1 MGKTNIIVVG
11 AGKGGNAVINLL
23 HNDEAINILYVADVD
38 NDAPGMKLARELGIP
53 TSTDYRNILNKDGL
67 DLIINTTGS
76 DEVQKDIQ
84 GLKHPATE
92 VIGGHSTKIMVE
104 IFEKHKAGIEKISR
118 SRDAFL
124 NMLQDIADSYKDL
137 EELFISLMMAMVNA
151 LDAKS
156 PWTKGHSTRVA
167 MYAKE
172 AAREMGLG
180 EEELKN
186 LELAGLLHDIGKIG
200 TYDYLLDKPGKL
212 TDEEFEIIKKHPA
225 QGEKILGGIKQLKD
239 IIPII
244 KYHHERMD
252 GRGYPDGLKGDDIPL
267 SARILHVADTFDA
280 IMADRPYRQSPGI
293 EYAIAELKKWSG
305 SQFDKEVVEAF
316 LKALTHAGKT
326 IDK

>member
-1 MGKTNIIVVG
+1 M
-11 AGKGGNAVINLL
+11 
-23 HNDEAINILYVADVD
+23 YVADI
-38 NDAPGMKLARELGIP
+38 NRDAPGLKLAKELGIP
-53 TSTDYRNILNKDGL
+53 TSTDYRNILNIKRL

-76 DEVQKDIQ
+76 EEVQEDIQ
-84 GLKHPATE
+84 RLKQQDVE
-92 VIGGHSTKIMVE
+92 IIGGRSARVMLET
-104 IFEKHKAGIEKISR
+104 IEKYKAEMEKFNR
-118 SRDAFL
+118 SRVAFL
-124 NMLQDIADSYKDL
+124 NMLQDITESYKDL
-137 EELFISLMMAMVNA
+137 EELFINLVRAMVNA

-172 AAREMGLG
+172 AAREIGIG

-212 TDEEFEIIKKHPA
+212 ADEEFEIIKKHPA
-225 QGEKILGGIKQLKD
+225 QGEKILGGIKQLKE
-239 IIPII
+239 IIPVI
-244 KYHHERMD
+244 KYHHERID
-252 GRGYPDGLKGDDIPL
+252 GRGYPDGLKGDEIPL

-293 EYAIAELKKWSG
+293 EYAIAELKKRSG

-316 LKALTHAGKT
+316 LKALIQT
-326 IDK
+326 DKAMNK